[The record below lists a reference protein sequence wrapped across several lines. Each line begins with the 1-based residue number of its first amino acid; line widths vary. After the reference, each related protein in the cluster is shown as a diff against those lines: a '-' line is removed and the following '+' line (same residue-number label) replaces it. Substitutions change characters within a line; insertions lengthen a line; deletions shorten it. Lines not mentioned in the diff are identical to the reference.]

1 MRIREELIE
10 VAFREAQNLREVM
23 NAYCIHP
30 GGTQTS
36 MDVVTEAVRQTCG
49 KPVETFR
56 LPFKSPRL
64 RGIFLPYETQY
75 VVIVDS
81 EMPPFWDRYVAAKEM
96 GHIILINPDN
106 VSPDPGEMIEWMLQD
121 KWGLLDD
128 DVAPEHVAN
137 EQLAKIIAF
146 EVLFPREERE
156 AARSLIEEDPFN
168 LFALSEVYEIPE
180 HVVETILGDDYTK
193 LSQKY
198 YERIF

>member
-1 MRIREELIE
+1 MRIHEELIE
-10 VAFREAQNLREVM
+10 VAFREARNLKETM
-23 NAYCIHP
+23 DQYCIHP

-36 MDVVTEAVRQTCG
+36 MDVMTEAVRQTCE
-49 KPVETFR
+49 KPVRTFR

-75 VVIVDS
+75 VVLVDS

-106 VSPDPGEMIEWMLQD
+106 VSLDPGEMIEWMLQD

-146 EVLFPREERE
+146 EILFPKEERE
-156 AARSLIEEDPFN
+156 AAKTLIAEDPFN
-168 LFALSEVYEIPE
+168 LFGLSEIYEIPE
-180 HVVETILGDDYTK
+180 HVVEVILGDDYTA
-193 LSQKY
+193 LCEKY
-198 YERIF
+198 YPSI